1 MRGPRLLAGVALV
14 DAWPDAGITRRTR
27 IVCTVHGMGAVRLRA
42 EVFVLNA
49 RRSMSVRFILSSN
62 VSETMISK

>member
-1 MRGPRLLAGVALV
+1 MPGRMRGLRDELGSCA
-14 DAWPDAGITRRTR
+14 R
-27 IVCTVHGMGAVRLRA
+27 CSMGAVRA